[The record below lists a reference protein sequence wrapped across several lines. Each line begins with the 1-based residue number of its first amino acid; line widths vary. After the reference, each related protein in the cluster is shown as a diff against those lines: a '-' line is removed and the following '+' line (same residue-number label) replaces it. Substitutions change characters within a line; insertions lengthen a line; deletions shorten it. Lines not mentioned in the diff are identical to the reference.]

1 MGSTQSKSAQP
12 VIFYNQSS
20 PLQFSQGY
28 EEPVK
33 TKEEPISVSNEK
45 IEQLVRERVAAE
57 LNRKK
62 QEQEKANN
70 RVYGDLAKKNIENDH
85 NSIAIGEDIDSMI
98 QKLQRSAPAE
108 IPALIAERQEE
119 LIVCYK
125 NNQSRPLD
133 CWEQVEKFKSAVAN
147 EQKKFVASHQ
157 R

>member
-20 PLQFSQGY
+20 PLQHSQGY

-33 TKEEPISVSNEK
+33 NKEEPIPVSNEK
-45 IEQLVRERVAAE
+45 IEHLVRERVAQE
-57 LNRKK
+57 LKRQRDE
-62 QEQEKANN
+62 QEQANKQA
-70 RVYGDLAKKNIENDH
+70 YGDLAKKNIQNDH
-85 NSIAIGEDIDSMI
+85 NSIAIGEDIDTMM
-98 QKLQRSAPAE
+98 QKLQRSTPAD
-108 IPALIAERQEE
+108 IPAVIAERQEA

-133 CWEQVEKFKSAVAN
+133 CWEEVEEFKNAVAS
-147 EQKKFVASHQ
+147 EQKKFVAAHQ